1 MCAPSRVWA
10 LNGGRTGAA
19 REGKQTASNQNHRR
33 QFARKFLGHEI
44 ENPPNGHSHCL
55 WPVRGHGN
63 VGDICFGRAA
73 SWLHFGIRRIV
84 RLGVDIWLPARR
96 LAIWPHRSD
105 LGVGCRAPLVAKGI
119 LTPALWVDFSK
130 SGLKGLCSR
139 GAETAGR
146 QDREVR
152 LPRVCRS
159 TGSRASRLRRSAA
172 QPPTAHAPLPE
183 DRQSWPECPPGDA
196 LQPGAL
202 RRRCS
207 YHLRRQG
214 LAGREF
220 LRA

>member
-73 SWLHFGIRRIV
+73 SGLHFGIRRIV

-130 SGLKGLCSR
+130 SGLTGLCSR
-139 GAETAGR
+139 GARSPSYKMQRRACGERVDQRAAG
-146 QDREVR
+146 
-152 LPRVCRS
+152 
-159 TGSRASRLRRSAA
+159 
-172 QPPTAHAPLPE
+172 H
-183 DRQSWPECPPGDA
+183 
-196 LQPGAL
+196 
-202 RRRCS
+202 
-207 YHLRRQG
+207 
-214 LAGREF
+214 LAGVAALNEPAPSRN
-220 LRA
+220 RW